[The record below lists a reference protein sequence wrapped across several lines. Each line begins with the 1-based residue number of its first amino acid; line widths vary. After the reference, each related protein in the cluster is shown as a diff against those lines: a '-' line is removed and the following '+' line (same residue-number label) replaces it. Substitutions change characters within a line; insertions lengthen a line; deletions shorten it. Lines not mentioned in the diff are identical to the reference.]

1 MEGELFQVREDLN
14 RLMVRNAST
23 FSSTE
28 KRDHLRAPPTFSAAA
43 SSLQQEL
50 QEIAVRRDQL
60 RSQAIFIILIIHYE
74 KSRRLANRLVI
85 RKPISE

>member
-60 RSQAIFIILIIHYE
+60 RSQAIFYHPLLSIRKH
-74 KSRRLANRLVI
+74 LANRLVI